1 MGRPVL
7 RTPLCDPLG
16 IEYPILLA
24 GMGAGNEG
32 GAAGPEL
39 VAAVSEAGGLGVL
52 GGTGHDVDEFHQ
64 ACAQIRR
71 LTNKPFGV
79 ELLLPALGA
88 AGAPPAE
95 VAKPPLPL
103 GEGGS
108 EGCFRADTPPSP
120 GLRPV
125 LSTPRGSDFLTGSQH
140 HDASVRSEQV
150 DKRYWDWVEATM
162 RDLDLQEGPPR
173 LQSGGP
179 FTGETP
185 AQGAARQLRHI
196 QAIVAERPAVFAAGL
211 GSPKQYVPALYA
223 AGITVFGLVG
233 NVKTARRVTA
243 DGVDV
248 VVAQGYEAGGHTGRV
263 GTFALVPLTA
273 FLATPE
279 ANILPAHRQHLID
292 ATEED
297 TRVTRLYSGKTA
309 RALNNPLVEAW
320 DNSGLAALPMGLQG
334 QVSGRLMSA
343 ARASGRDDL
352 AMQLGG
358 QIAGAVQEVRPAHV
372 VLDEMVR
379 EAVDVLSALSGTRVT
394 FAMV

>member
-1 MGRPVL
+1 VGRPVL
-7 RTPLCDPLG
+7 RTPLCERLG

-52 GGTGHDVDEFHQ
+52 GGTGHDVDEFHE

-71 LTNKPFGV
+71 LTKKPFGV
-79 ELLLPALGA
+79 DLLLPAYGV
-88 AGAPPAE
+88 APPSGG
-95 VAKPPLPL
+95 
-103 GEGGS
+103 GE
-108 EGCFRADTPPSP
+108 A
-120 GLRPV
+120 
-125 LSTPRGSDFLTGSQH
+125 
-140 HDASVRSEQV
+140 V
-150 DKRYWDWVEATM
+150 DRRYWDWVEATM
-162 RDLDLQEGPPR
+162 RDLDLHAGEAPR
-173 LQSGGP
+173 AATGGP
-179 FTGETP
+179 FSGETP

-196 QAIVAERPAVFAAGL
+196 EAIVAERPAVFAAGL
-211 GSPKQYVPALYA
+211 GSPRQYVPALHA

-233 NVKTARRVTA
+233 NVKTARRVKA

-263 GTFALVPLTA
+263 GTFALVPQVVDAVSPTPVVLAGGVGDGRAVAAALALGAQAVWVGTA

-279 ANILPAHRQHLID
+279 ANILPAHRQHLLD

-309 RALNNPLVEAW
+309 RALNNPMIEAW
-320 DNSGLAALPMGLQG
+320 EKSGLAALPMGQQG

-343 ARASGRDDL
+343 ARASGRPEL

-358 QIAGAVQEVRPAHV
+358 QIAGSVKEIRPAHV

-379 EAVDVLSALSGTRVT
+379 EAVDVLTALAHTRVT
-394 FAMV
+394 FAMA